1 MHWVFISFHEKDSCR
16 ASPLL
21 LQKSVKFGAKK
32 SFHAE
37 NSSVSEKKSF
47 CVRVCFYACLCS
59 HNLVVNVAFSSVFV
73 KI

>member
-1 MHWVFISFHEKDSCR
+1 MHWVFINFHEKDSSC

-32 SFHAE
+32 SFHVE
-37 NSSVSEKKSF
+37 NSSLSEKKCF
-47 CVRVCFYACLCS
+47 CVRVSFYVCRFS

>member
-32 SFHAE
+32 RSE

-47 CVRVCFYACLCS
+47 CVRVCFYACRCS